1 MIRFRKFHRF
11 LKRTPHL
18 VIKAKA
24 EVIQI
29 FVAVN
34 AFNIHNYFLISQI
47 DAKIVFSLSNFY
59 VFKS

>member
-1 MIRFRKFHRF
+1 
-11 LKRTPHL
+11 

-34 AFNIHNYFLISQI
+34 QAW
-47 DAKIVFSLSNFY
+47 AKPALLANFAPGL
-59 VFKS
+59 